1 MNHLLLDLYDHNS
14 LRPYRDK
21 RCQLK
26 NESLHN
32 DAEQQ
37 IDSVKTGKGGYL
49 GHWNFLEIYGKLRF
63 LQRFIWSSET
73 TSRPKELLCPALAWS
88 DDQK

>member
-14 LRPYRDK
+14 VRPYRDK

-32 DAEQQ
+32 NAEQQ

-49 GHWNFLEIYGKLRF
+49 GH
-63 LQRFIWSSET
+63 
-73 TSRPKELLCPALAWS
+73 
-88 DDQK
+88 